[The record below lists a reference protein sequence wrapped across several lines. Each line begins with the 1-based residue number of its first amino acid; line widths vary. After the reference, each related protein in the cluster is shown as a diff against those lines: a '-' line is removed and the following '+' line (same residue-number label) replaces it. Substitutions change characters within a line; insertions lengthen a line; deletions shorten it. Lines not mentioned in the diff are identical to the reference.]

1 MKFRKTA
8 AAVLAAVMA
17 VGTVSAVSHAAT
29 TDNEIRENSKYEII
43 LEKTIVDGEEKAA
56 VIFKGL
62 PKEVFTF
69 EYAHRDEHLQGEY
82 EGTKVIWVSEF
93 DNRFSVYVEFG
104 EEDGDLRMTAFPQET
119 GNEHKWVAWNG
130 KYGDNREEYP
140 IISKEEGDTI
150 TLTVDLDLNNPKLKD
165 LASKDKTVVTTYVEI
180 HGWGSNYYDTNNDGH
195 ISDNEE
201 NENGWAGFTGDANED
216 VPIYSN
222 EKIKL
227 HTSDKWNATAKE
239 SVKITNNLNVPET
252 SEPASEPVESTV
264 TPGSTDTVSAPE
276 SGTNEQ
282 TVLEVTLKNLDSEN
296 GIEGAALDKQLFGD
310 SGWTW
315 NEVEKIE
322 FTSDKPFSVQ
332 FAVDNDG
339 WKTLGEEA
347 ARDAIDGKWNTEWTL
362 NASEMAKNK
371 KYAKVIAKEGTTD
384 VKATVYIKQGAVK
397 PSADGQKPTGITL
410 AIAPVVLT
418 AGAAIVLLKK
428 RK

>member
-8 AAVLAAVMA
+8 AAVFSAVMA

-29 TDNEIRENSKYEII
+29 TDNEIRENSKYKVS

-69 EYAHRDEHLQGEY
+69 EYAHRDEQVQGEY
-82 EGTKVIWVSEF
+82 EGTNVIWVSKF
-93 DNRFSVYVEFG
+93 DNRFSVYVKFG
-104 EEDGDLRMTAFPQET
+104 EEDGDLRMTAFPQEN

-150 TLTVDLDLNNPKLKD
+150 TLTVDLDLNNPMLKD

-180 HGWGSNYYDTNNDGH
+180 NGGGSNYYDTNNDGH
-195 ISDNEE
+195 ISDNE
-201 NENGWAGFTGDANED
+201 NGWAGSTGDANEY

-239 SVKITNNLNVPET
+239 SVKITNNLNAPET
-252 SEPASEPVESTV
+252 STPTPGGTDPVSEPDS
-264 TPGSTDTVSAPE
+264 S
-276 SGTNEQ
+276 TNEP
-282 TVLEVTLKNLDSEN
+282 TVLEATLKNVDSEN
-296 GIEGAALDKQLFGD
+296 GLSGEQLDKQLFGD

-315 NEVEKIE
+315 AQVEKIV
-322 FTSDKPFSVQ
+322 FTSDSLFSVQ
-332 FAVDNDG
+332 YTAVDG
-339 WKTLGEEA
+339 STKTLGEKPAQRAE
-347 ARDAIDGKWNTEWTL
+347 DDGIWNTEWTL
-362 NASEMAKNK
+362 DTSLMSKDKNFVK
-371 KYAKVIAKEGTTD
+371 LIAKDGTAD
-384 VKATVYIKQGAVK
+384 IKATIYIKKDASK
-397 PSADGQKPTGITL
+397 PSTGSDQADTGIAL
-410 AIAPVVLT
+410 AIAPI
-418 AGAAIVLLKK
+418 AFAASAVIVASKK
-428 RK
+428 KK